1 MEITTSNYFIPVM
14 NIDEYYSRGFWP
26 WNKIF
31 GIGELYGMGST
42 CKYMCTRVYTHISV
56 PRMIRLPMFGH
67 VCSVQHILMMCKR
80 CSCRIYRKQ
89 KFVRIDRGKSVFERI
104 FFSLNYTLS
113 LLTKS
118 LYNRCIIIER
128 RISITLTKLVFQK
141 QSINNSYLI
150 INRMNGTNLLIIFK
164 HI

>member
-113 LLTKS
+113 LLT

-128 RISITLTKLVFQK
+128 RISIILTKLVFQK

>member
-1 MEITTSNYFIPVM
+1 M
-14 NIDEYYSRGFWP
+14 NIILVVFDH
-26 WNKIF
+26 
-31 GIGELYGMGST
+31 GIKSLELGNFMEWGLRVNT
-42 CKYMCTRVYTHISV
+42 CIHVVYTHISV

-128 RISITLTKLVFQK
+128 RISIILTKLVFQK

>member
-150 INRMNGTNLLIIFK
+150 INRMNSMNLLIIFK

>member
-42 CKYMCTRVYTHISV
+42 CKYMYTRVYTHISV

-113 LLTKS
+113 LLT

-128 RISITLTKLVFQK
+128 RISIILTKLVFQK

>member
-67 VCSVQHILMMCKR
+67 VCSLQHILMMCKR

-113 LLTKS
+113 LLT

-128 RISITLTKLVFQK
+128 RISIILTKLVFQK

>member
-1 MEITTSNYFIPVM
+1 MEITTSNYFILVM

-113 LLTKS
+113 FLTKS